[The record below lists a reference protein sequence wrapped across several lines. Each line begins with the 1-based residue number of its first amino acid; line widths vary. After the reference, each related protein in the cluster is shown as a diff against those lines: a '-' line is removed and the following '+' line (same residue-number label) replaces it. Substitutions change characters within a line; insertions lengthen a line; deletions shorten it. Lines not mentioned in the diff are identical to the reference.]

1 MNRTTI
7 DFGIDLGTT
16 NSAVAVFT
24 GNHGEPTK
32 VIKNTT
38 DGNDAD
44 ITPSAVHIN
53 KKGALRVGG
62 RAKNKIIDEDKGECA
77 ICGNPE
83 PLCEHLDVH
92 IEFKRQMGTDHV
104 YPFKSS
110 GQKRSPEELSAEIL
124 KSLRADVHQRTGE
137 VVEASVITVPA
148 AFELHQ
154 CDATRKAAQL
164 AGFKES
170 PLLQEPVAAALAYGF
185 KIDQEKAYWLVY
197 DFGGGTFDAAII
209 KSEEGTIHVA
219 HHGGDNFLGGSNI
232 DWAIVEKLLAPK
244 AAKEFGLTDFTRGNK
259 KWKRAFSKL
268 KYFAEIAKIDLS
280 RNARTTLETCKFE
293 DDSGEE
299 IEFECELTRDEVVTV
314 AEPIILRS
322 VEISKQVLKK
332 QGIGKEDIKKV
343 ILVGGP
349 TLAPYFREI
358 LAAKLEIPLDH
369 SVDPLTVVARGAAV
383 FAGTQRFNPRVAA
396 PAAMGEYQL
405 ELAKSFKPV
414 GLDSAPKVGGKV
426 FGASAQD
433 FTGFTLE
440 LANSKTQWRSG
451 KLSLR
456 PDGVFVA
463 NLHAEKGERNTFNVE
478 LRDASGRKQK
488 ITPDSLT
495 YTIMVGGD
503 VEQPL
508 INSMGIALANNE
520 YDRLLEK
527 GRGLPLKATRDYRT
541 IHPIRQGRAEDVFR
555 IPVVEGENEKSDRN
569 RKVGELIVN
578 ADNIKRDLPAGSEV
592 EVTLKMD
599 ESRIIT
605 LTAYVPL
612 LDEEFSWKREMIRHQ
627 PNPEDLRKDYEA
639 EMKRLREVKSKAA
652 ATGGETAERLV
663 EEVEASPLAQDVKE
677 NLAAAKADPT
687 AALQGEKRL
696 LELKLKLDEAAD
708 ALEWPALKKE
718 AQEWLGWLHKVADQN
733 GNAQQKQKAGDLVGE
748 VEEIIRDIKPDRLR
762 KKIEQI
768 TRLYYEIVMAQP
780 GWWVDQFQR
789 MEKQQEKM
797 SDQAKAGRLLG
808 QGRDCLAKNNA
819 TGLQNVVKQLWD
831 LLPDE
836 TVQEAKRGYGA
847 TIMRR

>member
-1 MNRTTI
+1 MKRTTI

-44 ITPSAVHIN
+44 ITPSAVYIN
-53 KKGALRVGG
+53 KKGALRVGR
-62 RAKNKIIDEDKGECA
+62 RAKDRIIDEDKGECK
-77 ICGNPE
+77 ICSEPE
-83 PLCEHLDVH
+83 PLCQHLDVH

-124 KSLRADVHQRTGE
+124 KSLRADVQQRTGE

-154 CDATRKAAQL
+154 CDATRKAAQI

-185 KIDQEKAYWLVY
+185 KVDQEKTYWLVY

-259 KWKRAFSKL
+259 KWKRAFNKL

-280 RNARTTLETCKFE
+280 RNLRTTLEICKFA

-299 IEFECELTRDEVVTV
+299 IEFECELTRDEVVDV
-314 AEPIILRS
+314 AEPFILRS
-322 VEISKQVLKK
+322 VEISKRVLKEQK
-332 QGIGKEDIKKV
+332 LGKEAIKKV

-358 LAAKLEIPLDH
+358 LAATLGIALDH
-369 SVDPLTVVARGAAV
+369 NVDPLTVVASGAAV
-383 FAGTQRFNPRVAA
+383 FAGTQRLNARVAA
-396 PAAMGEYQL
+396 PAAIGEYQL
-405 ELAKSFKPV
+405 ELAKFFKPF
-414 GLDSAPKVGGKV
+414 GLDSAPMVGGKV
-426 FGASAQD
+426 SGVSAQD

-440 LANSKTQWRSG
+440 MVNSKTQWRSG
-451 KLSLR
+451 KVSLK

-463 NLHAEKGERNTFNVE
+463 NLHAEKDERNTFNVE
-478 LRDASGRKQK
+478 LCDANGRKQK
-488 ITPDSLT
+488 IQPDTLT
-495 YTIMVGGD
+495 YTIIVGGD

-508 INSMGIALANNE
+508 INSVGIALANNE
-520 YDRLLEK
+520 YDKKRLEK
-527 GRGLPLKATRDYRT
+527 GRGLPQTVTVDCVTTVPL
-541 IHPIRQGRAEDVFR
+541 RQGHSDDVCR
-555 IPVVEGENEKSDRN
+555 IPVVEGDNDKADRN
-569 RKVGELIVN
+569 RFNGALEIRG
-578 ADNIKRDLPAGSEV
+578 DMIRRDLPAGSDV
-592 EVTLKMD
+592 EVTLKID

-605 LTAYVPL
+605 VTAYVPR
-612 LDEEFSWKREMIRHQ
+612 LDEDFKARMEMQRHQ
-627 PNPEDLRKDYEA
+627 PNPEELQKDYEA
-639 EMKRLREVKSKAA
+639 EMKRFREVKSKAA

-677 NLAAAKADPT
+677 SLAAAKADPT

-708 ALEWPALKKE
+708 ALEWPALVAE
-718 AQEWLGWLHKVADQN
+718 SRDCLVWLREVVDRY
-733 GNAQQKQKAGDLVGE
+733 GNSQQKQKADELAAE
-748 VEEIIRDIKPDRLR
+748 VEEIIRDHKPDRLR
-762 KKIEQI
+762 KKKDQVISLAFQIE
-768 TRLYYEIVMAQP
+768 MAQP
-780 GWWVDQFQR
+780 GWWVSEFQR
-789 MEKQQEKM
+789 LEKM
-797 SDQAKAGRLLG
+797 QDKMTDQARANRLFA
-808 QGRDCLAKNNA
+808 QGRDCIAKNNFA
-819 TGLQNVVKQLWD
+819 GLQNIVRQLWD
-831 LLPDE
+831 LLPPGDD
-836 TVQEAKRGYGA
+836 AGPRGYGA

>member
-44 ITPSAVHIN
+44 ITPSAVYIN
-53 KKGALRVGG
+53 KKGALRVGR
-62 RAKNKIIDEDKGECA
+62 RAKDRIVDEDE
-77 ICGNPE
+77 
-83 PLCEHLDVH
+83 DVH

-104 YPFKSS
+104 YSFKSS
-110 GQKRSPEELSAEIL
+110 GQNRSPEDLSAEVL
-124 KSLRADVHQRTGE
+124 KSLRADVQQRTGE

-185 KIDQEKAYWLVY
+185 QVDQEKAYWLVY

-232 DWAIVEKLLAPK
+232 DWAIVEKLIAPRVIK
-244 AAKEFGLTDFTRGNK
+244 DFGLTDFTRGNK
-259 KWKRAFSKL
+259 KWLRAFAKL
-268 KYFAEIAKIDLS
+268 KRVAEMAKIDLS
-280 RNARTTLETCKFE
+280 RNERATLESCKFA
-293 DDSGEE
+293 DDNGEE
-299 IEFECELTRDEVVTV
+299 IEFECDLTRDEVVNV
-314 AEPIILRS
+314 AEPFILRS
-322 VEISKQVLKK
+322 VEISKRVLKEQK
-332 QGIGKEDIKKV
+332 LGKEAIKKV

-358 LAAKLEIPLDH
+358 LAAKLGISLDH
-369 SVDPLTVVARGAAV
+369 SVDPLTVVASGAAV
-383 FAGTQRFNPRVAA
+383 FAGTQRLSARVAG
-396 PAAMGEYQL
+396 PAAIGEYQL

-414 GLDSAPKVGGKV
+414 GLDSAPMVGGKV
-426 FGASAQD
+426 SGASAQD
-433 FTGFTLE
+433 FAGFTLE
-440 LANSKTQWRSG
+440 LVNTKTQWRSG
-451 KLSLR
+451 KVSLK

-478 LRDASGRKQK
+478 LCDASGRKQK
-488 ITPDSLT
+488 IKPDTLT
-495 YTIMVGGD
+495 YTIGVGGD

-520 YDRLLEK
+520 YDKLFEK

-555 IPVVEGENEKSDRN
+555 IPVVEGENEKADRN
-569 RKVGELIVN
+569 RLNGALEIRGDMVR
-578 ADNIKRDLPAGSEV
+578 RDLPAGSEV

-599 ESRIIT
+599 ESRI
-605 LTAYVPL
+605 LTVAAYVPL
-612 LDEEFSWKREMIRHQ
+612 LDEEFAAKIEMKRHQ
-627 PNPEDLRKDYEA
+627 PNPDQLAKDYEA
-639 EMKRLREVKSKAA
+639 EMKRFHEVKSKAA

-677 NLAAAKADPT
+677 TLAAAKADPT

-708 ALEWPALKKE
+708 ALEWPALVAE
-718 AQEWLGWLHKVADQN
+718 SRDWLGYLEKVAEQH
-733 GNAQQKQKAGDLVGE
+733 GTSQQKQKADDLATE
-748 VEEIIRDIKPDRLR
+748 VEEIIRDHKPDRLR

-768 TRLYYEIVMAQP
+768 VRLYHEIVMAQP
-780 GWWVDQFQR
+780 GWWVYQLQK
-789 MEKQQEKM
+789 MEEQQDKM

-819 TGLQNVVKQLWD
+819 TGLQNVVRQLWD

>member
-1 MNRTTI
+1 MSRTTI

-44 ITPSAVHIN
+44 ITPSAVYIN
-53 KKGALRVGG
+53 KKGALRVGR
-62 RAKNKIIDEDKGECA
+62 RAKDRIVDEDE
-77 ICGNPE
+77 
-83 PLCEHLDVH
+83 DVH
-92 IEFKRQMGTDHV
+92 IEFKRQMGTDHI
-104 YPFKSS
+104 YSFKSS
-110 GQKRSPEELSAEIL
+110 GANRKPEELSAEVL
-124 KSLRADVHQRTGE
+124 KSLRADVQQRTGE

-185 KIDQEKAYWLVY
+185 QVDQEKAYWLVY

-232 DWAIVEKLLAPK
+232 DWAIVEKLIAPRVVK
-244 AAKEFGLTDFTRGNK
+244 DFGLTDFTRGNK
-259 KWKRAFSKL
+259 KWRRAFAKL
-268 KYFAEIAKIDLS
+268 KRVAEIAKIDLS
-280 RNARTTLETCKFE
+280 RNERATLEACKFA

-299 IEFECELTRDEVVTV
+299 IEFECDLTRDEVINV
-314 AEPIILRS
+314 AEPFILRS
-322 VEISKQVLKK
+322 VEISKRVLKEQK
-332 QGIGKEDIKKV
+332 LGKEAIKKV

-358 LAAKLEIPLDH
+358 LAAKLGIPLDH
-369 SVDPLTVVARGAAV
+369 SVDPLTVVASGAAV
-383 FAGTQRFNPRVAA
+383 FGGTQRLNARVTT
-396 PAAMGEYQL
+396 PAAIGEYKL

-414 GLDSAPKVGGKV
+414 GLDSAPMVGGKV
-426 FGASAQD
+426 LGASALD

-440 LANSKTQWRSG
+440 LVNSKTQWRSG
-451 KLSLR
+451 KVSLK

-478 LRDASGRKQK
+478 LCDASGRKQK
-488 ITPDSLT
+488 ITPDTLT
-495 YTIMVGGD
+495 YTIGVGGD
-503 VEQPL
+503 IEQPL
-508 INSMGIALANNE
+508 INSIGIALANNE
-520 YDRLLEK
+520 YDKLFEK

-541 IHPIRQGRAEDVFR
+541 IHAIRQGRAEDVFR
-555 IPVVEGENEKSDRN
+555 IPVVEGENEKADRN
-569 RKVGELIVN
+569 RLNGALEIRGDMVR
-578 ADNIKRDLPAGSEV
+578 RDLPAGSEV

-599 ESRIIT
+599 ESRI
-605 LTAYVPL
+605 LTVVAYVPL
-612 LDEEFSWKREMIRHQ
+612 LDEEFPAKIEMKRHQ
-627 PNPEDLRKDYEA
+627 PNPDQLAKDYEA
-639 EMKRLREVKSKAA
+639 EMKRFREVKSKAA
-652 ATGGETAERLV
+652 ATGGETAEKLV

-677 NLAAAKADPT
+677 TIAAAKADPT
-687 AALQGEKRL
+687 SALQGEKRL

-708 ALEWPALKKE
+708 ALEWPALVAE
-718 AQEWLGWLHKVADQN
+718 SRDWLGYLEKVAEQHGN
-733 GNAQQKQKAGDLVGE
+733 GQQKQKADDLATE
-748 VEEIIRDIKPDRLR
+748 VEEIIRDHKPDRLR

-768 TRLYYEIVMAQP
+768 ARLYHEIVMAQP
-780 GWWVDQFQR
+780 GWWVYQFQK
-789 MEKQQEKM
+789 MDEQQDAM
-797 SDQAKAGRLLG
+797 SDPARASKLLG
-808 QGRDCLAKNNA
+808 QGRDCLAKNNV
-819 TGLQNVVKQLWD
+819 TGLQNVIRQLWD

-836 TVQEAKRGYGA
+836 TVEEAKRGYGA

>member
-16 NSAVAVFT
+16 NSAIAVFT

-32 VIKNTT
+32 IIKNTT

-44 ITPSAVHIN
+44 ITPSAVYIN
-53 KKGALRVGG
+53 KKGVLRVGR
-62 RAKNKIIDEDKGECA
+62 RAKDRIVDEDE
-77 ICGNPE
+77 
-83 PLCEHLDVH
+83 DVH

-104 YPFKSS
+104 YSFKSS
-110 GQKRSPEELSAEIL
+110 GENRKPEELSAEVL
-124 KSLRADVHQRTGE
+124 KSLRADVQQRTGE

-148 AFELHQ
+148 AFEAHQ
-154 CDATRKAAQL
+154 THATLKAAQL
-164 AGFKES
+164 AGFKAS

-185 KIDQEKAYWLVY
+185 QVDQEKSYWLVY

-232 DWAIVEKLLAPK
+232 DWAIVEKLIAPRVV
-244 AAKEFGLTDFTRGNK
+244 KELGLTDFTRGNK
-259 KWKRAFSKL
+259 QWQRAFAKLKRA
-268 KYFAEIAKIDLS
+268 AEIAKIDLS
-280 RNARTTLETCKFE
+280 RNERATLETCKFA
-293 DDSGEE
+293 DDSGNE
-299 IEFECELTRDEVVTV
+299 IEFECELTRDEVVNV
-314 AEPIILRS
+314 AEPIIQRS
-322 VEISKQVLKK
+322 VEISKRVLKDQK
-332 QGIGKEDIKKV
+332 LGKDAIRKV

-358 LAAKLEIPLDH
+358 LAAKIGIPLDH
-369 SVDPLTVVARGAAV
+369 TVDPLTVVASGAAV
-383 FAGTQRFNPRVAA
+383 FAGTQRLDARVVA
-396 PAAMGEYQL
+396 PAAIGEYQL

-414 GLDSAPKVGGKV
+414 GLDSAPMVGGKV
-426 FGASAQD
+426 SSASAQD

-440 LANSKTQWRSG
+440 LVNTKTQWRSG
-451 KLSLR
+451 KVSLR
-456 PDGVFVA
+456 PDGVFLA
-463 NLHAEKGERNTFNVE
+463 NLHAEKSERNTFSIE
-478 LRDASGRKQK
+478 LCDASGRKQK
-488 ITPDSLT
+488 IKPDTLT
-495 YTIMVGGD
+495 YTIGVGGD

-520 YDRLLEK
+520 YDKLFEK

-541 IHPIRQGRAEDVFR
+541 THPIRQGRAEEVFR
-555 IPVVEGENEKSDRN
+555 IPVVEGENEKADRN
-569 RKVGELIVN
+569 RLNGALEIRGDMVR
-578 ADNIKRDLPAGSEV
+578 RDLPAGSEV

-599 ESRIIT
+599 ESRI
-605 LTAYVPL
+605 LTVAAYVPL
-612 LDEEFSWKREMIRHQ
+612 LDEEFAAKIEMKRHQ
-627 PNPEDLRKDYEA
+627 PNPDELKRDYEA
-639 EMKRLREVKSKAA
+639 EMKRFREVKSKAA

-677 NLAAAKADPT
+677 TLAAAKADPT

-708 ALEWPALKKE
+708 ALEWPALVSE
-718 AQEWLGWLHKVADQN
+718 SRDWLGYLAKVADQH
-733 GNAQQKQKAGDLVGE
+733 GNSQQKQKADDVAAE
-748 VEEIIRDIKPDRLR
+748 VEEIIRNHKPDRLR

-768 TRLYYEIVMAQP
+768 ARLYYEIVMAQP
-780 GWWVDQFQR
+780 GWWVYQFQK
-789 MEKQQEKM
+789 MEEQQEGM
-797 SDQAKAGRLLG
+797 SDQSKAGRLLG
-808 QGRDCLAKNNA
+808 QGRDCLSKNNA
-819 TGLQNVVKQLWD
+819 AGLQNVVRQLWD